1 MTHLERFLTDENI
14 TISNKHGELYISIE
28 SYNYDTL
35 ADRQKTKRYFERLK
49 KYKADILEKYGIDS
63 FVCSVMNFN
72 IDGLYENNSS
82 LLFENSKIYTN
93 Y

>member
-14 TISNKHGELYISIE
+14 TVINRKGEIFINIE

-35 ADRQKTKRYFERLK
+35 ADKQKTKRYFERLK
-49 KYKADILEKYGIDS
+49 KYKKEILNKYSIES

-72 IDGLYENNSS
+72 IDGLYESNSL
-82 LLFENSKIYTN
+82 LLFEDSKLYSN